1 MKKIIFTLNMLFG
14 AIIYGQAPTNG
25 LIAYYGF
32 ESNIN
37 SHDSQNNFT
46 ARSNTTATI
55 SYNTAKR
62 GSGVYFQGQTGIVNT
77 SLSAIISP
85 ATSGYSNTPLT
96 LSFWAKE
103 SVNPQSSYG
112 SIFELY
118 GGYLLRFQTS
128 YLHSEVYANNSYLSV
143 DYTDVFPNIFYV
155 KKQENF

>member
-1 MKKIIFTLNMLFG
+1 MKKSLFFLILLANIFIF
-14 AIIYGQAPTNG
+14 GQAPTNG

-85 ATSGYSNTPLT
+85 ATSGYSNTPFT
-96 LSFWAKE
+96 LSFWA
-103 SVNPQSSYG
+103 
-112 SIFELY
+112 
-118 GGYLLRFQTS
+118 
-128 YLHSEVYANNSYLSV
+128 
-143 DYTDVFPNIFYV
+143 
-155 KKQENF
+155 